1 MPEVFGNKVRL
12 SVISAL
18 VTGEKDFTELKKYT
32 EATSGN
38 LGAQLTKLEEWGYV
52 TCKKEFV
59 NKKPKS
65 TYQLT
70 GTGISNFR
78 EYVEMLEWILKRG
91 GNEYAGENGL

>member
-1 MPEVFGNKVRL
+1 MPEVFSNKLRL

-38 LGAQLTKLEEWGYV
+38 LGAQLSKLEEWGYV
-52 TCKKEFV
+52 SCKKEFV

-65 TYQLT
+65 TYKLT
-70 GTGISNFR
+70 EAGITNFR
-78 EYVEMLEWILKRG
+78 EYVEMLENVLKRM
-91 GNEYAGENGL
+91 E

>member
-1 MPEVFGNKVRL
+1 MDISSMPEVFSNKLRL

-38 LGAQLTKLEEWGYV
+38 LGAQLSKLEEWGYI
-52 TCKKEFV
+52 CCRKEFV

-65 TYQLT
+65 TYKLT
-70 GTGISNFR
+70 GIGVANFR
-78 EYVEMLEWILKRG
+78 EYVEMLENVLKSMNSG
-91 GNEYAGENGL
+91 Q